1 MGKKNQRITIR
12 LPEREV
18 QQLGA
23 AAEEAGQTMSEFAR
37 HALARQLDIDHLAAA
52 LARDLAAELRAEIQA
67 QATERDAKLA
77 TLAADLKT
85 VQDALA
91 NQVNRG
97 YFIKVTQHLS
107 KQLAALMAHHKII
120 MPREES

>member
-1 MGKKNQRITIR
+1 MTKQNHVTLRLSAAEAAEIQTEAGAAGMSVSAFIR
-12 LPEREV
+12 AAVRERA
-18 QQLGA
+18 QLG
-23 AAEEAGQTMSEFAR
+23 
-37 HALARQLDIDHLAAA
+37 L
-52 LARDLAAELRAEIQA
+52 LAAELRAEIQA

>member
-12 LPEREV
+12 IPEREV

-23 AAEEAGQTMSEFAR
+23 AADVAGQTISEFAR
-37 HALARQLDIDHLAAA
+37 AKLARQLDIDHLAAA
-52 LARDLAAELRAEIQA
+52 LARDLAVELKAEAQA
-67 QATERDAKLA
+67 QVAALDAKLA
-77 TLAADLKT
+77 TLAADLKN
-85 VQDALA
+85 VEAALT

-107 KQLAALMAHHKII
+107 KQLAAIMSHHKIA
-120 MPREES
+120 MPKEE